1 MGFFNRVVRIKKVK
15 KTKEEK
21 EKEKAEKE
29 KEKENDKGTT
39 KEKDESEG
47 KKSKKKPKKENSE
60 EGKKASLFCKITT
73 FMLICY
79 TYIYIYTL
87 ATLPNLPL
95 YEVLKSSVKGR

>member
-73 FMLICY
+73 FMLIGY
-79 TYIYIYTL
+79 TYIYTL

>member
-1 MGFFNRVVRIKKVK
+1 MGFFNRVIRIKKVK

-73 FMLICY
+73 FMLIGY
-79 TYIYIYTL
+79 TYIYTL
-87 ATLPNLPL
+87 ATLLNLPL

>member
-1 MGFFNRVVRIKKVK
+1 MGFFNRVIRIKKVK

-60 EGKKASLFCKITT
+60 EGKKASLFCKVTT
-73 FMLICY
+73 FMLIGY
-79 TYIYIYTL
+79 TYIYTL
-87 ATLPNLPL
+87 ATLLNLPL
-95 YEVLKSSVKGR
+95 YEGLKSSVKGR

>member
-1 MGFFNRVVRIKKVK
+1 MGFFNRVIRIKKVK

-60 EGKKASLFCKITT
+60 EGKKASLFCKVTT
-73 FMLICY
+73 FMLIGY
-79 TYIYIYTL
+79 TYIYTL
-87 ATLPNLPL
+87 ATLRNLPL

>member
-1 MGFFNRVVRIKKVK
+1 MGFFNRVIRIKKVK

-60 EGKKASLFCKITT
+60 EGKKASLFCKVTT
-73 FMLICY
+73 FMLIGY
-79 TYIYIYTL
+79 TYIYTL

>member
-1 MGFFNRVVRIKKVK
+1 MGFFNRVIRIKKVK

-47 KKSKKKPKKENSE
+47 KKSKKKPRKENSE
-60 EGKKASLFCKITT
+60 EGKKASLFCKVTT
-73 FMLICY
+73 FMLIGY
-79 TYIYIYTL
+79 TYIYTL
-87 ATLPNLPL
+87 ATLLNLPL

>member
-1 MGFFNRVVRIKKVK
+1 MILGFFNRVIRIKKVK

-60 EGKKASLFCKITT
+60 EGKKASLFSKVTT
-73 FMLICY
+73 FMLIGY
-79 TYIYIYTL
+79 TYIYTL
-87 ATLPNLPL
+87 ATLLNLPL